1 MSPIRH
7 NCAGVSR
14 RDFLQIGLGGTL
26 GLGLC
31 DLLRARAAAAPT
43 TPAAKNVNCIMI
55 WMDGGPSHYE
65 TFDPQARMPRRKFA
79 ALSAPC
85 PTCVPGGAF
94 QRDPFPNL
102 AQVFR

>member
-7 NCAGVSR
+7 NCAGISR

-31 DLLRARAAAAPT
+31 DLLRARAVAAPNSSIS
-43 TPAAKNVNCIMI
+43 PAAKNVNCIMI

-65 TFDPQARMPRRKFA
+65 TFDPKPD
-79 ALSAPC
+79 APAEIRGTFNPV
-85 PTCVPGGAF
+85 PTCVPGVQF
-94 QRDPFPNL
+94 SETIP
-102 AQVFR
+102 